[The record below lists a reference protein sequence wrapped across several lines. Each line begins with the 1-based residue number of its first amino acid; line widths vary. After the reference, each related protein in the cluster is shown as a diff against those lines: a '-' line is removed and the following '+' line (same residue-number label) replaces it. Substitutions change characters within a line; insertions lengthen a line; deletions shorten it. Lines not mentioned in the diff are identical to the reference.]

1 MTPPASLCVHL
12 SRAMGIFATIEE
24 LWAGEPEELEGM
36 RAAVIARAARR
47 RAAASAAGSRPGLQ
61 AQPTGTV
68 Q

>member
-1 MTPPASLCVHL
+1 
-12 SRAMGIFATIEE
+12 MGIFATIEE